1 MKNVQVI
8 DGAAN
13 CSYDIFEISDDDFAR
28 LFPEPGQD
36 VEFAEDFFSRLGD
49 EAERVYARLWR
60 ARLDKTKV
68 NGIHGTLFCGLEQKK
83 KFYPSKRESE
93 MTTAVD

>member
-1 MKNVQVI
+1 MKNVQLI

-13 CSYDIFEISDDDFAR
+13 CAYDIFAISDDDFAL

-36 VEFAEDFFSRLGD
+36 IEFAEDFFVRLGD
-49 EAERVYARLWR
+49 EAARVYSCLWHT
-60 ARLDKTKV
+60 RLDKSKV